1 MALLNKT
8 REDARSS
15 EEEELEKLE
24 SDVMEMAHRIL
35 DYRAALPDQLRTTLV
50 SGLAFQRPIFPHG
63 LEPSPSGRPILE
75 GPVES
80 SVEAVQAEE
89 DQETAEKIR
98 LLKDKIS
105 SNVSATPVVLK
116 RMKDCISKIDKLD
129 SYKEITHPAF
139 KRKKI
144 S

>member
-63 LEPSPSGRPILE
+63 LEPSPSGRPIL
-75 GPVES
+75 G
-80 SVEAVQAEE
+80 
-89 DQETAEKIR
+89 TLR
-98 LLKDKIS
+98 HFFFFLL
-105 SNVSATPVVLK
+105 
-116 RMKDCISKIDKLD
+116 
-129 SYKEITHPAF
+129 SYD
-139 KRKKI
+139 
-144 S
+144 